1 MISLNGRRWDERGF
15 RGASPVVLARGDA
28 EPLHQGSLQVPTVV
42 VILAEQT
49 ILLSRTPQFIVSRS
63 LSLSL
68 IYLSV
73 SCPLSPF
80 LLTVSL
86 SLLQFQELNARNFI
100 QYQLDCTGLH
110 NI

>member
-49 ILLSRTPQFIVSRS
+49 ILLSRTLQFIVSRS
-63 LSLSL
+63 LSLL
-68 IYLSV
+68 YIYLSLV
-73 SCPLSPF
+73 
-80 LLTVSL
+80 L
-86 SLLQFQELNARNFI
+86 SLLS
-100 QYQLDCTGLH
+100 C
-110 NI
+110 